1 MPSFEEPGYSKDI
14 KPQAKSQCVDG
25 VIGAIV
31 ADMGLDP
38 SVAKA
43 LFIFGRL
50 MGLSAHFFEEVT
62 TQPVMRTISCGRSS
76 SARRSTAAGPK
87 GPIPVEIARIL
98 RSFSYTRRC
107 CGFLIMMLTSARGR
121 DSLDVVRERIDR
133 VF

>member
-62 TQPVMRTISCGRSS
+62 TQPVMRTINFRE
-76 SARRSTAAGPK
+76 A
-87 GPIPVEIARIL
+87 V
-98 RSFSYTRRC
+98 Y
-107 CGFLIMMLTSARGR
+107 RGR
-121 DSLDVVRERIDR
+121 PERPYPSVD
-133 VF
+133 